1 MSQANLW
8 TAAEITTLQKLI
20 SAGKTPSEISNH
32 EAFKNRTYNA
42 IRHKITEIKSG
53 KSILGVEPNLPE
65 IIFERL
71 KKEPVKVLHL
81 AQEFGMTTR
90 QIEGIIFD
98 LSKSKNI
105 SIANGLVSIVK
116 PAFGQIDV
124 DVFTSEWQKYG
135 LVSDTHLAC
144 KEERLDALHACY
156 DIYEREGIEH
166 VFHAGNMVDGYI
178 QRINNSSALVTT
190 PDGQAQYTIDNY
202 PQRKGITTHFITGDD
217 HEGWWIKDGFNWG
230 AYLEMMAKKQGRND
244 LHYLGHVE
252 ADVDLVTKG
261 GKAIMKIQHPGGG
274 SSYAR
279 SYTGQKQV
287 EAFQGGEKPQILV
300 QGHYHVNNYM
310 YERNVHV
317 ISLPGFQDQT
327 VFARKKRLRM
337 DVGGGLLHLQQ
348 NPDDGS
354 IMRFKYEIIPFFDRK
369 YYQTYLRSDK
379 QLVQGKLVLS
389 NGQNTKSNS

>member
-1 MSQANLW
+1 MSRQNLW
-8 TAAEITTLQKLI
+8 TAAEISKLQKLVAANKSPKDI
-20 SAGKTPSEISNH
+20 NSA
-32 EAFKNRTYNA
+32 FDNRSFSA
-42 IRHKITEIKSG
+42 IRHKIAELKSG
-53 KSILGVEPNLPE
+53 KAVVGHEPNLPE

-71 KKEPVKVLHL
+71 KKEPIKVL
-81 AQEFGMTTR
+81 EFAREYNLTTR
-90 QIEGIIFD
+90 QVENIIFD
-98 LSKSKNI
+98 LSKSKNLTI
-105 SIANGLVSIVK
+105 SNGIASIVK
-116 PAFGQIDV
+116 PSFGQIDIS
-124 DVFTSEWQKYG
+124 VFGDEWQKYG
-135 LVSDTHLAC
+135 LVADTHLGC
-144 KEERLDALHACY
+144 KEERLDALHAVY
-156 DIYEREGIEH
+156 DIYEQEGIKH

-178 QRINNSSALVTT
+178 QKINNASAIVTT
-190 PDGQAQYTIDNY
+190 PDGQAQYVIDNY
-202 PQRKGITTHFITGDD
+202 PQREGITTYFITGDD

-244 LHYLGHVE
+244 LVYLGHVE

-261 GKAIMKIQHPGGG
+261 GKAVMKVQHPGGG

-337 DVGGGLLHLQQ
+337 DVGGGMIHLKQ

-379 QLVQGKLVLS
+379 KLVHGNLVIN
-389 NGQNTKSNS
+389 NG